1 MRNVWLIARR
11 EYLERVRT
19 RSFMIMT
26 ILIPVLMAGLM
37 IGPGM
42 LADKISHRA
51 KHLVV
56 VASSEATGEAIRDQM
71 LHTQQQSR
79 ATAEEAR
86 KSSLKKAPAV
96 PPELTIDVD
105 TDTGA
110 SHKAELTKKV
120 VSKELDGIIW
130 APEDALA
137 SRNITLITR
146 DVSSFIENAEI
157 QQSLNQSL
165 SRQALVSKGLNAQEI
180 ADVFRPVKLD
190 VQDAAGKGATN
201 PQIVFIVSLVMAM
214 ILYMSVLLY
223 GINVM
228 RAVLDEKTS
237 RIMEVM
243 LSVAKPKEMMAGK
256 ILGVGAVGLTQ
267 IGIWAAVTLA
277 YIVPSAAAMGGQI
290 KTVLSP
296 ALLVYFAIF
305 YLFGYALYSTLYA
318 AIGSMV
324 NSEQE
329 AQQLQFIVVLPLV
342 AAVGVMI
349 TAAQFP
355 NSAVSIW
362 FSMIPLTSPLVMFMR
377 IAVQTP
383 PMWQIGLSIALL
395 AGTIYALVLLCGRIY
410 RVGVL
415 MYGKRPS
422 FREIGRLLRT
432 A

>member
-19 RSFMIMT
+19 KSFMIMT
-26 ILIPVLMAGLM
+26 VLLPM
-37 IGPGM
+37 IMVGVMVGPGL
-42 LADKISHRA
+42 LASRISHRA
-51 KHLVV
+51 RHIAVV
-56 VASSEATGEAIRDQM
+56 TSSQATGETIREEL
-71 LHTQQQSR
+71 LHANQQSR
-79 ATAEEAR
+79 ETAEAAGKQEKR
-86 KSSLKKAPAV
+86 TPKAP
-96 PPELTIDVD
+96 PEITVDVETNTSAAHRLD
-105 TDTGA
+105 
-110 SHKAELTKKV
+110 LTKKV
-120 VSKELDGIIW
+120 LNKELDGVIW
-130 APEDALA
+130 APDNALA
-137 SRNITLITR
+137 SREIGLITR
-146 DVSSFIENAEI
+146 DVSSFIENEELK
-157 QQSLNQSL
+157 QSLNQSL
-165 SRQALVSKGLNAQEI
+165 SRQALQRRGLNEEQI

-190 VQDAAGKGATN
+190 VQDAAGKGATD
-201 PQIVFIVSLVMAM
+201 PQIVFIVSLVMVM

-243 LSVAKPKEMMAGK
+243 LSVAQAKEMLAGK

-277 YIVPSAAAMGGQI
+277 YIVPGAAAMGGQI
-290 KTVLSP
+290 RTMLSP
-296 ALLVYFAIF
+296 SLLIYFVIF

-318 AIGSMV
+318 AIGAMV

-329 AQQLQFIVVLPLV
+329 AQQLQFVVVIPLI

-355 NSAVSIW
+355 SSPVAVW

-383 PMWQIGLSIALL
+383 PFWQIALSIALL
-395 AGTIYALVLLCGRIY
+395 VATIYGLVLLCGRIY

-415 MYGKRPS
+415 MYGKRPTLP
-422 FREIGRLLRT
+422 EIMKWLKY